1 LKTIITLL
9 KFLLLSEY
17 PSGSAISYYK
27 DQLYVI
33 GDDASTLLVLDSN
46 YHEVRTVRFFNY
58 SEKRIPKAQKADLE
72 TAVIIDKDGHKNLL
86 ALGSAATREREQI
99 ILYPLDAANGQPTYV
114 SSTAF
119 IRRLQQ
125 IPEINIEGAT
135 LAGKQLV
142 LSNRGNESNPVNH
155 LIITTP
161 DFWQHPEKAPINI
174 SSINIPFALPGFA
187 GISELCYIEQEDIL
201 LVLLSSE
208 ATGNAYDDGAIGDS
222 YIGWVTRFNEK
233 LSIRD
238 IALDGITNLSE
249 IDPAFKGE
257 KMEGICIATAE
268 NSEWYLHLVADNDK
282 GASKIFYIKM
292 VLEQSH
298 PSIQK

>member
-1 LKTIITLL
+1 M
-9 KFLLLSEY
+9 LLSEY
-17 PSGSAISYYK
+17 PSGSAISYYN
-27 DQLYVI
+27 DQLYII
-33 GDDASTLLVLDSN
+33 GDDARTLLVLDSN
-46 YHEVRTVRFFNY
+46 YHEIRTVPFFHH

-72 TAVIIDKDGHKNLL
+72 TAVIIDKEGRKNLL

-99 ILYPLDAANGQPTYV
+99 ILYPLDTASAQPTYI
-114 SSTAF
+114 SSTSF
-119 IRRLQQ
+119 IQRLQQ
-125 IPEINIEGAT
+125 LPEINIEGAT
-135 LAGKQLV
+135 LTGKHLI

-161 DFWQHPEKAPINI
+161 DFWQHPEKAPITI
-174 SSINIPFALPGFA
+174 STINIPFTLPGFA
-187 GISELCYIEQEDIL
+187 GISELCYIEQEDLL

-208 ATGNAYDDGAIGDS
+208 ATANAYDDGTIGDS

-233 LSIRD
+233 SGISN
-238 IALDGITNLSE
+238 IPLDGITNLSE

-257 KMEGICIATAE
+257 KMEGICIAAVE
-268 NSEWYLHLVADNDK
+268 NNEWYLHLVADNDK

-292 VLEQSH
+292 ALEQPL

>member
-17 PSGSAISYYK
+17 PSGSAISYYN
-27 DQLYVI
+27 DHLYII

-46 YHEVRTVRFFNY
+46 YQEIRTVPFFHY

-72 TAVIIDKDGHKNLL
+72 TAVIIDKDGRKHLL
-86 ALGSAATREREQI
+86 FLGSAATSTREQI
-99 ILYPLDAANGQPTYV
+99 ILYPLDTANGQPTYI
-114 SSTAF
+114 SSASF
-119 IRRLQQ
+119 IQRLQQ

-135 LAGKQLV
+135 LAGKHLV

-161 DFWQHPEKAPINI
+161 DFWLHQETAPINI
-174 SSINIPFALPGFA
+174 ATINIPFSLPGFA
-187 GISELCYIEQEDIL
+187 GISELCYIEQEDLL

-208 ATGNAYDDGAIGDS
+208 ATGNAYDDGTIGDS
-222 YIGWVTRFNEK
+222 YIGWINHFNEK
-233 LSIRD
+233 LSIGD
-238 IALDGITNLSE
+238 IPLNGITNLSE

-257 KMEGICIATAE
+257 KMEGICIAAVK
-268 NSEWYLHLVADNDK
+268 NNEWYLHLVADNDK
-282 GASKIFYIKM
+282 GASKIFHIKM
-292 VLEQSH
+292 VLEQPH
-298 PSIQK
+298 PSVQK